1 MAVVTK
7 DDERGVE
14 YDALT
19 VFEHKSLDKALIEE
33 LKEKTL
39 GLRAKPVIYPIMA
52 SAKLNSEIAIDF
64 RDKLQRGKISFLI
77 DDNDAEG
84 YLTKNNKEYSNIN
97 NVNLRSWYIMP
108 YIETG
113 LLINE
118 SIMLE
123 FSVVSG
129 NIKLETVGTA
139 RKDRYTSCSY
149 GNFFASILEKDY
161 IKPKG
166 EEFDISK
173 LFQFSH
179 PQIRKR

>member
-1 MAVVTK
+1 MTK
-7 DDERGVE
+7 DDERGIE

-19 VFEHKSLDKALIEE
+19 VYEHKSLDKALIEE

-39 GLRAKPVIYPIMA
+39 GLKAKPVIYPIMA
-52 SAKLNSEIAIDF
+52 SAKLNSEIAVDF

-84 YLTKNNKEYSNIN
+84 YLTKNNKEYANIN

-113 LLINE
+113 LLVNE
-118 SIMLE
+118 CISLE
-123 FSVVSG
+123 FSVISG
-129 NIKLETVGTA
+129 NIKLETIGTA

-149 GNFFASILEKDY
+149 GNLFASLLEKDF
-161 IKPKG
+161 IKPKD
-166 EEFDISK
+166 EELDISK
-173 LFQFSH
+173 LFQFRK
-179 PQIRKR
+179 PKIRKM